1 MVKRVVI
8 TGYKQHEL
16 GIFNDQHPGIPIIQK
31 ALKNQLITLLEQG
44 LEWVIVSGQLG
55 VEYWAI
61 EVVWALQTEYPHL
74 QYAVMTP
81 FIDPHQNWN
90 DQNKEKF
97 NTMVGRANY
106 TVSLTSKPYEAP
118 WQFTEKDRFF
128 IRNSDG
134 IILLYDPENEG
145 TPKFIKQLVDKY
157 REDNPYALYTI
168 TADDLNMLA
177 EEERR
182 NDWAQEGYNY

>member
-1 MVKRVVI
+1 MIKRIVV

-31 ALKNQLITLLEQG
+31 ALKNKLIELLDQG

-61 EVVWALQTEYPHL
+61 EVVWTLQQDYPHL

-81 FIDPHQNWN
+81 FKDPHQNWN
-90 DQNKEKF
+90 EQNKEKF
-97 NTMVGRANY
+97 NAMTSKANY
-106 TVSLTSKPYEAP
+106 VVNLTSKPYEAP

-134 IILLYDPENEG
+134 IILLYDSENEG
-145 TPKFIKQLVDKY
+145 SPKFMKKLVDQY
-157 REDNPYALYTI
+157 RETNDYALFTI

-177 EEERR
+177 EEDRLNEWMQ
-182 NDWAQEGYNY
+182 NDMGY